1 MVESSCEIFAN
12 FCIAFVSSSNVRANK
27 KCSGRVK
34 CYNKDARQ
42 FIREEVRESL
52 LEIWSSNPDNIDNA
66 HIVMNLP
73 ALAITFVSVFRGLVS
88 DR

>member
-1 MVESSCEIFAN
+1 M
-12 FCIAFVSSSNVRANK
+12 RTNK